1 MNRRLLSGC
10 GVVLLGLLAACG
22 TPTAG
27 IINPYL
33 TLANTFGVTP
43 TGVDRET
50 EAGGSVTPAGGAF
63 RRNVRLLMQNIH
75 SAAQVETFWI
85 AWVEAGSVRSPEQQ
99 DDLLRAGYTRL
110 TAPVAIGS
118 VFTLPVGTY
127 VYNGPGLAGATPV
140 RLGIPGARVGSP
152 TYEISLLTPDALLVF
167 SQPPVSCDS
176 VAWRLLDSRG
186 NVLPGPVSGPGGF
199 KTLAQVDVYQ
209 CEPLRP
215 GLFLRV
221 GGGRPAPNEYL
232 EGDTIL
238 FIFSEG
244 ADAVGNFA
252 FVRIGTDVTFVTTS
266 GTAP

>member
-10 GVVLLGLLAACG
+10 GVVLAGLVAACG
-22 TPTAG
+22 TPTTG

-43 TGVDRET
+43 TGTDGDT
-50 EAGGSVTPAGGAF
+50 DSGGSGTQAGGAF
-63 RRNVRLLMQNIH
+63 RRNVRLLMENLH
-75 SAAQVETFWI
+75 SSAQVDTSWI
-85 AWVEAGSVRSPEQQ
+85 AWVEAGSVRTTDQQ

-118 VFTLPVGTY
+118 VFTLPIGTY

-140 RLGIPGARVGSP
+140 RLGIPGSAVGSP

-176 VAWRLLDSRG
+176 VAWRLLDARG
-186 NVLPGPVSGPGGF
+186 NVLTGPVSGPGGF
-199 KTLAQVDVYQ
+199 KTLAQVDAYQ

-221 GGGRPAPNEYL
+221 GGGRPADNEYV
-232 EGDTIL
+232 EGDSIL
-238 FIFSEG
+238 FSFTEG
-244 ADAVGNFA
+244 SDADGNFA
-252 FVRIGTDVTFVTTS
+252 FVTIGTDLTFTPTS
-266 GTAP
+266 GTTP